1 MLKIFSCLTPKIL
14 NNKNGNENTIKTNI
28 LIVILLNSVLY
39 LFEK

>member
-28 LIVILLNSVLY
+28 LIVILLNKNLII
-39 LFEK
+39 K